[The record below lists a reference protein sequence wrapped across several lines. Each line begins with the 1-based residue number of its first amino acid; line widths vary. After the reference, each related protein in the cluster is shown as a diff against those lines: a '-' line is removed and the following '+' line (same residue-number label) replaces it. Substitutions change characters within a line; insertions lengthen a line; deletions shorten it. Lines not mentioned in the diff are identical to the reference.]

1 MADEA
6 MEDAEGCTVCQ
17 GRLDN
22 NAFTWPGCHD
32 SHGQQ
37 VAHRLCAHCLAGL
50 LRNLPGWPRA
60 RPDAQQ
66 AVAVVRLAVRRGT
79 PGRNDPNPPLPHIPC
94 PVCRQRW
101 SDIDSIARAAL
112 AMPQWPEPTVPE
124 QAAVQQA
131 PALQQAPRTPAVP
144 TVMCGGP
151 QREEMD
157 WTTYQRQIRDRTD
170 PLPSTRGAWIGE
182 WHCTARACAGTHTAE
197 AEFTGVRTLW

>member
-1 MADEA
+1 MRF
-6 MEDAEGCTVCQ
+6 CTV
-17 GRLDN
+17 
-22 NAFTWPGCHD
+22 
-32 SHGQQ
+32 
-37 VAHRLCAHCLAGL
+37 
-50 LRNLPGWPRA
+50 

-124 QAAVQQA
+124 QAAEQQA
-131 PALQQAPRTPAVP
+131 PALQQAPRRPAVP

-157 WTTYQRQIRDRTD
+157 WTTYRRQIRDRTD
-170 PLPSTRGAWIGE
+170 PLQSTRGAWIGE
-182 WHCTARACAGTHTAE
+182 WHCTARACAGTRTAE
-197 AEFTGVRTLW
+197 AEFTGVRTLWQRVPPPHGVLPPCRCGVTPLVPMVFHNPGAVQSPWAGS